1 MDIIK
6 DTFPS
11 PQPQTEYSLQ
21 PVFAKIPFFG
31 MIDLRFRSFLIPL
44 PFQNHTTPL
53 LPPLIFNHLIQ
64 PRRLITTLYPSL
76 PSASPS
82 PSFLSSPL
90 PPPPLLLPPPPTA
103 SCQNFNYKLFECKL
117 KTKGTFTFSRG
128 RRQRESGGGGRKG
141 QSQTMEKRKWRKG
154 ELSKLNN
161 LHMHYAADLNYY
173 E

>member
-90 PPPPLLLPPPPTA
+90 PPPPLLLPPLPQPPARILITN
-103 SCQNFNYKLFECKL
+103 SLSVNSK
-117 KTKGTFTFSRG
+117 
-128 RRQRESGGGGRKG
+128 QRELLHFQEEGGR
-141 QSQTMEKRKWRKG
+141 EKAEEVEEKVRVKRWRRENG
-154 ELSKLNN
+154 EKEN
-161 LHMHYAADLNYY
+161 
-173 E
+173 